1 MRFMKPPKFEVPR
14 NRQASYII
22 GTGGGVRKNSDSAG
36 ARMNTVAL
44 AVALVVPFAVLFP
57 AAPAF
62 AQTQSD
68 DVDKIHVRIAKKIAP
83 ATVAVEGGGTRG
95 SGILIDKSGVILT
108 SPTAVGSSTNRVTV
122 LTQGSRSY
130 TGKVLGRAN
139 DRELVV
145 VKIDAGQDLPFVEL
159 GDSDAAK
166 PGQIAYVFG
175 DSYDSIRSD
184 DQAAMSMGVLSG
196 IYELTQRHDRS
207 LYTGQ
212 VLETSAAVNPSQ
224 NGGPLVDRDGRLLGL
239 VTLNYDDSKFTG
251 LAVPINVLKPCIDKI
266 RREYTNA
273 PVVLAPAADP
283 KKSVPDP
290 PAAKADAA
298 EAWLGLEV
306 RPATGGVEI
315 TRVSRR
321 SPAHKAGL
329 RRGDVLLQVD
339 SARIPTEEA
348 LLKALA
354 RKSPED
360 LVKLT
365 VRRDSGEK
373 VELSV
378 RLAAKPVY

>member
-1 MRFMKPPKFEVPR
+1 
-14 NRQASYII
+14 
-22 GTGGGVRKNSDSAG
+22 
-36 ARMNTVAL
+36 MNTVAL
-44 AVALVVPFAVLFP
+44 AVALVVPIAALFP

-62 AQTQSD
+62 AQTQQD

-95 SGILIDKSGVILT
+95 SGVLIDKSGVILT
-108 SPTAVGSSTNRVTV
+108 SPTAVGSSSSRVTV
-122 LTQGSRSY
+122 FTQGSRSF

-196 IYELTQRHDRS
+196 IYELSQRHDRS

-212 VLETSAAVNPSQ
+212 ILETSAAVNPSQ

-251 LAVPINVLKPCIDKI
+251 LAVPINVLKPSIDKI

-283 KKSVPDP
+283 KKPGAEAA
-290 PAAKADAA
+290 AAKADVG

-306 RPATGGVEI
+306 RPAAAGVEI
-315 TRVSRR
+315 IRVSRR

-329 RRGDVLLQVD
+329 HRGDVLLEID

-348 LLKALA
+348 FLKVLA

-373 VELSV
+373 LELSV

>member
-1 MRFMKPPKFEVPR
+1 V
-14 NRQASYII
+14 Q
-22 GTGGGVRKNSDSAG
+22 
-36 ARMNTVAL
+36 
-44 AVALVVPFAVLFP
+44 
-57 AAPAF
+57 
-62 AQTQSD
+62 QD
-68 DVDKIHVRIAKKIAP
+68 DVDKIHVRIAKKVAP

-108 SPTAVGSSTNRVTV
+108 SPTAVGNSTNRVTV
-122 LTQGSRSY
+122 LTQGSRAY

-139 DRELVV
+139 DHELVV
-145 VKIDAGQDLPFVEL
+145 VKIDAAQDLPFVEL
-159 GDSDAAK
+159 GDSDTAK

-196 IYELTQRHDRS
+196 IYDLTQRHEKS
-207 LYTGQ
+207 LYTGKI
-212 VLETSAAVNPSQ
+212 LETSAAVNPSQ

-251 LAVPINVLKPCIDKI
+251 LAVPINVLKPSIEKI

-273 PVVLAPAADP
+273 PVVLAPTGEP
-283 KKSVPDP
+283 KTAGAEP
-290 PAAKADAA
+290 PPAKADAG

-306 RPATGGVEI
+306 RPAAGGVEI
-315 TRVSRR
+315 IHVSRK

-329 RRGDVLLQVD
+329 RRGDVLHQID
-339 SARIPTEEA
+339 SARITSAEA

-354 RKSPED
+354 RKTPD
-360 LVKLT
+360 DTVKLT
-365 VRRDSGEK
+365 VTREGGER

-378 RLAAKPVY
+378 RLAARPVY